1 MLWTVNCFLG
11 RIFTWGGGDGGIGNW
26 AKPKIK
32 HFFRMW
38 SLITTWQP
46 GWPWPR
52 PTCSRTPARTWR
64 WRCRSRWGRWRGWGR
79 CCTSP
84 RCTRS
89 GRSPAHL
96 RSRAPAPEVSLL
108 AVPLLLVWTRLLP
121 QLRPA
126 PRGGLW
132 QNRNAQKLFSVDFS
146 SWTTFVL
153 SWPSP
158 EHMCLLYCSEN
169 ATSFPPCAISN
180 YHHFD
185 EKSSSTSRS

>member
-1 MLWTVNCFLG
+1 MKKVGG
-11 RIFTWGGGDGGIGNW
+11 RGGGGIGNLG
-26 AKPKIK
+26 KPKKTII
-32 HFFRMW
+32 FRRW

-52 PTCSRTPARTWR
+52 PTYSRTPSRTWR
-64 WRCRSRWGRWRGWGR
+64 WRCRSRSARWRGWGR

-84 RCTRS
+84 TCTRS

-96 RSRAPAPEVSLL
+96 RSRALEPEVSLL
-108 AVPLLLVWTRLLP
+108 AAPLLLVWTPLLP

-180 YHHFD
+180 NHHFD
-185 EKSSSTSRS
+185 EKPSSTSRS

>member
-52 PTCSRTPARTWR
+52 PTCSRTPSRTWR

-96 RSRAPAPEVSLL
+96 RSRAPAPEVSIP
-108 AVPLLLVWTRLLP
+108 AAPLLIVWTPLLP

-126 PRGGLW
+126 PRERGTLTE
-132 QNRNAQKLFSVDFS
+132 QECAKTLFCRFFLLNYFCAELTL
-146 SWTTFVL
+146 SWTRV
-153 SWPSP
+153 PP
-158 EHMCLLYCSEN
+158 ILL
-169 ATSFPPCAISN
+169 
-180 YHHFD
+180 
-185 EKSSSTSRS
+185 